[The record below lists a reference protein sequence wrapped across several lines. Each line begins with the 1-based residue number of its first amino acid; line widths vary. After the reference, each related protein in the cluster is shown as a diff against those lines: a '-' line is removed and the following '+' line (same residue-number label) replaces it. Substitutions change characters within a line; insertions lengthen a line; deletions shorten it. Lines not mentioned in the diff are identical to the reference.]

1 MNSILFAQGL
11 KYFQRSWKRR
21 LMGNKRFSGDAN
33 NICRNI
39 IQNCWNGFY
48 FRNSLGNYNEFWSR
62 DFGISVEALLQLD
75 YEKEVYSTLNYVLDI
90 FSKHNGIYCA
100 INQNK
105 KPFNFPQVY
114 SPDSVA
120 WIFHALK
127 VLKNKNLIEKYR
139 DFLEFEAERFFK
151 TAIDEETGLIKRE
164 KHFSGMRDYV
174 IRDSSCYDNCIAY
187 MMNENLKSMKL
198 ENPFKTYNFRKILKE
213 KFWTGE
219 YFRDD
224 LSGSNRIT
232 ADANIFPFIT
242 GACNEGNILK
252 KTIEQLQMKGFFE
265 PILMK
270 YVADDSC
277 EKVIK
282 TEIFVRGW
290 ESKTNWTN
298 LGLLAIPLIEKTNKE
313 LADQCKQ
320 KYKELIERQ
329 RTLFE
334 AYTNKLQ
341 PYHSLFYYADEGMLW
356 CANWFA
362 NSNSQL
368 AVKRI

>member
-1 MNSILFAQGL
+1 MNSVLLTQGL

-21 LMGNKRFSGDAN
+21 LFGNKKFSGTAE

-62 DFGISVEALLQLD
+62 DFGISAEALLKSG
-75 YEKEVYSTLNYVLDI
+75 YEKEIYSTLNYVLDI

-120 WIFHALK
+120 WIFHTLK
-127 VLKNKNLIEKYR
+127 VLKNKNLVEKYR
-139 DFLEFEAERFFK
+139 DFLEFESERFFN

-174 IRDSSCYDNCIAY
+174 IRDSSCYDNCMAY
-187 MMNENLKSMKL
+187 AMSENARALHL
-198 ENPFKTYNFRKILKE
+198 ENPFKAYNFKKTIKE

-224 LSGSNRIT
+224 LSGNKRIT

-242 GACNEGNILK
+242 GAINNTGILK
-252 KTIEQLQMKGFFE
+252 KTIENLHTRGFFE
-265 PILMK
+265 PIPMK
-270 YVADDSC
+270 YADDGMK
-277 EKVIK
+277 EKMIK
-282 TEIFVRGW
+282 TEILVRGW
-290 ESKTNWTN
+290 ETKTNWSN
-298 LGLLAIPLIEKTNKE
+298 IGLLAIPLIAKTNKE
-313 LADQCKQ
+313 LADLARQ
-320 KYKELIERQ
+320 KYIELIEKYK
-329 RTLFE
+329 TLFE
-334 AYTNKLQ
+334 VYEGTK
-341 PYHSLFYYADEGMLW
+341 PYSSLFYYADEGMLW
-356 CANWFA
+356 CANW
-362 NSNSQL
+362 L
-368 AVKRI
+368 AMSGLQ